1 MCTACPIV
9 CAGTAETGLER
20 ARVVIVYPN
29 ESPSI
34 PSIRLNSRS
43 RFGGR
48 RVAGLHERPQAL
60 ARREA
65 AAGRTPE
72 PEMIVVDDKGRE
84 TGMRG
89 KRVTVGLAR
98 ERHED
103 ELRELDE
110 QVAAIDEQVKL
121 RDAWNW
127 GLWRASGGEPSRGAH
142 SLPFLGSRDRPRPF
156 GAGPRRSL
164 LPPDEPGP
172 RAAHRPEARDRQVTA
187 SSSTTTRNSRATSI
201 PL

>member
-1 MCTACPIV
+1 M
-9 CAGTAETGLER
+9 
-20 ARVVIVYPN
+20 IVYPN

-121 RDAWNW
+121 RDA
-127 GLWRASGGEPSRGAH
+127 
-142 SLPFLGSRDRPRPF
+142 
-156 GAGPRRSL
+156 
-164 LPPDEPGP
+164 
-172 RAAHRPEARDRQVTA
+172 
-187 SSSTTTRNSRATSI
+187 
-201 PL
+201 

>member
-1 MCTACPIV
+1 M
-9 CAGTAETGLER
+9 
-20 ARVVIVYPN
+20 IVYPN

-48 RVAGLHERPQAL
+48 RVAGLHEGPQAL

-127 GLWRASGGEPSRGAH
+127 GLWRASGGEPSRELTPYRFSAAGIGPDRSGPDRAVH
-142 SLPFLGSRDRPRPF
+142 SSRLTNP
-156 GAGPRRSL
+156 GHGRRIVL
-164 LPPDEPGP
+164 KRG
-172 RAAHRPEARDRQVTA
+172 
-187 SSSTTTRNSRATSI
+187 I
-201 PL
+201 GK